1 MMSLDK
7 VGLSIVFGLCR
18 GYGDR
23 VLGGYIMKKWILSIV
38 FVLIVG
44 IGVGIAVDAHVQ
56 QNRIAFI
63 NATTAMAKS
72 INVLNHEPNVDMTG
86 FASDPNKQLI
96 SVAFAVKKV
105 PVTKRELNSIM
116 DGYLSSARGF
126 DSSSRSNFI
135 QPYQLDVTV
144 YKYALSADH
153 QYLLYSGT
161 KRPWSNQIVWTKTT

>member
-1 MMSLDK
+1 MSLDK
-7 VGLSIVFGLCR
+7 VGLSIVLGLCR

-105 PVTKRELNSIM
+105 PVTKRELNSII
-116 DGYLSSARGF
+116 DGYLNSARDF
-126 DSSSRSNFI
+126 DSESDSSFI
-135 QPYQLDVTV
+135 LPYQLNVSV
-144 YKYALSADH
+144 YQYALSSDH
-153 QYLLYSGT
+153 HFLLYSGI
-161 KRPWSNQIVWTKTT
+161 KLPGVNRIIWDKTT